1 MRGSQDRSVR
11 FLTAKC
17 EAAIIS
23 KLKVTYKTN
32 WYLIFS
38 LLPET
43 QVILQVV
50 ELVKEEIRIEVKAK
64 GVRGTNDFL
73 IQVF

>member
-1 MRGSQDRSVR
+1 M
-11 FLTAKC
+11 
-17 EAAIIS
+17 S

-32 WYLIFS
+32 WYHIFS
-38 LLPET
+38 LIPKT

-50 ELVKEEIRIEVKAK
+50 ELAKEEIRIEVKAK
-64 GVRGTNDFL
+64 AVAGGDNDFL